1 MILAS
6 CNSKLFGTRFFFKR
20 VEPELINTMVP
31 IVCLRKKKKMF
42 LTFDTPCMLPAV
54 AGYDGV
60 DCHARLW

>member
-1 MILAS
+1 
-6 CNSKLFGTRFFFKR
+6 

-31 IVCLRKKKKMF
+31 TFAFAKNKKKMF